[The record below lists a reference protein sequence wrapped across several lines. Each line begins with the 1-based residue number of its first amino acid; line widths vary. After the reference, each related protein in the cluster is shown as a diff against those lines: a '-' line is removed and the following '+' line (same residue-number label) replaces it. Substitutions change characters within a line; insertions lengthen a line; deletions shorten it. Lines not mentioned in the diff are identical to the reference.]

1 MNQKLPKILI
11 ITRGVWDD
19 SKGTSSTLSNIFCN
33 YNPEQLS
40 CIYIET
46 KKPNTKICNTFFQI
60 SEISLIKK
68 IFKWNTKTGQE
79 INSEYIENDSLAK
92 MEASTMNYV
101 RHNRSFFYTFLREVL
116 WAFNGWKSKEL
127 KAFVKKVNPDIIWAD
142 GSPLILMNRLSKY
155 ITKLTRKPY
164 CVYEMDDVYT
174 YKISNYNPFRYI
186 YKYFL
191 RKNVSQ
197 LITNSSQLFVISP
210 KMKTE
215 YDKIFNVNSKI
226 LTKGIDYSD
235 KEFKPY
241 KVVEP
246 IKMVYMGQIIYD
258 RLSVLQE
265 LGKIIDDINV
275 VGKKI
280 QLDIYTTNHIDEE
293 IKSSITRKGNVK
305 FNEPVPY
312 DMVTKVIDE
321 HDVVVYAESLNK
333 QYEYVARLSFS
344 TKITDY
350 LASGKCVLAIGPKNI
365 APMEYLKNED
375 AAIVA
380 NSYDELRRF
389 LVGDNL
395 PVLIEEYSMKGFYCG
410 LKNHNK
416 KDIDKMV
423 AETMRTIVSI

>member
-1 MNQKLPKILI
+1 
-11 ITRGVWDD
+11 
-19 SKGTSSTLSNIFCN
+19 
-33 YNPEQLS
+33 
-40 CIYIET
+40 
-46 KKPNTKICNTFFQI
+46 
-60 SEISLIKK
+60 
-68 IFKWNTKTGQE
+68 
-79 INSEYIENDSLAK
+79 
-92 MEASTMNYV
+92 
-101 RHNRSFFYTFLREVL
+101 
-116 WAFNGWKSKEL
+116 
-127 KAFVKKVNPDIIWAD
+127 
-142 GSPLILMNRLSKY
+142 MNRLSKY

-174 YKISNYNPFRYI
+174 YKISNHNPFRYI

-312 DMVTKVIDE
+312 DMVAKVIDE
-321 HDVVVYAESLNK
+321 HDVVVYVESLNK
-333 QYEYVARLSFS
+333 QYEHVARLSFS

-380 NSYDELRRF
+380 NSYDELRRI

-416 KDIDKMV
+416 KDIDKMLINILV
-423 AETMRTIVSI
+423 DLNK

>member
-1 MNQKLPKILI
+1 MNQKLPKILFV
-11 ITRGVWDD
+11 TRSVWDD

-79 INSEYIENDSLAK
+79 INSEYIESDSLAK

-101 RHNRSFFYTFLREVL
+101 RHHRSFFYTFLREIL

-127 KAFVKKVNPDIIWAD
+127 KAFVKKVNPDIIRAD

-174 YKISNYNPFRYI
+174 YKISNHNPFRYI

-293 IKSSITRKGNVK
+293 IKSSITQKGNVK

-312 DMVTKVIDE
+312 DMVAKVIDE

-333 QYEYVARLSFS
+333 QYGHVARLSFS

-380 NSYDELRRF
+380 NSYDELREI
-389 LVGDNL
+389 LIADNL
-395 PVLIEEYSMKGFYCG
+395 PKLIEEYSMKGFYCG

-423 AETMRTIVSI
+423 VNILMDLNK

>member
-19 SKGTSSTLSNIFCN
+19 YQGTSSTLSNIFCN
-33 YNPEQLS
+33 CNPEQLS

-46 KKPNTKICNTFFQI
+46 KTPKTTICNTFFQI
-60 SEISLIKK
+60 SEFSLIKK

-79 INSEYIENDSLAK
+79 INSEYVEDESIAK
-92 MEASTMNYV
+92 MEESTMNYV
-101 RHNRSFFYTFLREVL
+101 RHHRSFFYTFLREIL

-127 KAFVKKVNPDIIWAD
+127 KAFIKKVNPDIIWVD

-155 ITKLTRKPY
+155 ITKWTKKSY
-164 CVYEMDDVYT
+164 CVYEMDDIYT
-174 YKISNYNPFRYI
+174 YKISNYNPFIYI

-258 RLSVLQE
+258 RLSVLQG

-275 VGKKI
+275 DSKKI
-280 QLDIYTTNHIDEE
+280 QLDIYTTNHIDDE
-293 IKSSITRKGNVK
+293 IKSSIIRKGNIMFK
-305 FNEPVPY
+305 EPVPY
-312 DMVTKVIDE
+312 DMVSKVIEE
-321 HDVVVYAESLNK
+321 HDVVVYVESLNK
-333 QYEYVARLSFS
+333 QYEHVARLSFS

-380 NSYDELRRF
+380 NSYEELEKV
-389 LVGDNL
+389 LMADNL
-395 PVLIEEYSMKGFYCG
+395 SKLIEEYSMKGFYCG

-423 AETMRTIVSI
+423 NETLKNIVK